1 MQNKVIVI
9 YDEIAVG
16 GLVKHIVEDLGFD
29 CQVFNEPMYACKEII
44 KQKPFLVVSDLSM
57 PKMSGLELLKRCK
70 PESPDTEFLLMTGF
84 GTIESAVECINIGAL
99 NYIQKPLNL
108 DLLRHLINQ
117 TSEKASLKNENREL
131 HQRLKDQSGINGI
144 IGSSLQISNVC
155 DRIKKVAK
163 SDANV
168 LVTGESGTGK
178 ELVARA
184 IHDLSDR
191 YKSSFVGV
199 DCVALPESL
208 FESQLFGYEKGAF
221 TGAEKEHKGLL
232 EVAEN
237 GTFFMDEVTE
247 LDYSLQAK
255 LLRVL
260 QERQFRRVGG
270 EDLIDAKVRI
280 VSATR
285 RDPEQAVKDNIFRE
299 DLFYRLNV
307 IPVHLPALRERS
319 EDIPLLIDHF
329 QKAEAEKTGV
339 IAEIDEDAMDCLL
352 NYQWPGNIRELRNII
367 IRLSVLCKDNI
378 IRTQDL
384 PASIGGSKRAA
395 DFDLSWAINLP
406 FKEAKDLMLEKFEKR
421 YIHEHL
427 KISNGNITQAAL
439 ESGLNRK
446 TFHRLINKYDLSVY
460 R

>member
-9 YDEIAVG
+9 DDEIAVG
-16 GLVKHIVEDLGFD
+16 GLVKHIVEDLGFL
-29 CQVFNEPMYACKEII
+29 CQVFNDPIYACKEIA
-44 KQKPFLVVSDLSM
+44 KQQPFMVISDLTM
-57 PKMSGLELLKRCK
+57 PKMTGLELLKCSK
-70 PESPDTEFLLMTGF
+70 PETPATEFLVMTGF
-84 GTIESAVECINIGAL
+84 GTIESAVECINFGAL

-117 TSEKASLKNENREL
+117 AAEKISLKNENRNL
-131 HQRLKDQSGINGI
+131 QQRLSDQNSVKNI
-144 IGSSLQISNVC
+144 IGGSLPINNVC
-155 DRIKKVAK
+155 ELIEKVAP

-168 LVTGESGTGK
+168 LITGESGTGK

-191 YKSSFVGV
+191 SSKPFVGV

-221 TGAEKEHKGLL
+221 TGADREHKGLL
-232 EVAEN
+232 ELACN

-247 LDYSLQAK
+247 LDFSLQAK

-270 EDLIDAKVRI
+270 DVLIDAKVRI
-280 VSATR
+280 VAATR
-285 RDPEQAVKDNIFRE
+285 RDPELAVKENIFRE
-299 DLFYRLNV
+299 DLYYRLNV
-307 IPVHLPALRERS
+307 IPIHLPALRERS
-319 EDIPLLIDHF
+319 EDVPLLIKHF
-329 QKAEAEKTGV
+329 QNIEAEKSGM
-339 IAEIDEDAMDCLL
+339 IADIDDDAMECLI
-352 NYQWPGNIRELRNII
+352 NYSWPGNIRELRNIV
-367 IRLSVLCKDNI
+367 IRLSVLCKDNR
-378 IRTQDL
+378 IRRQDL
-384 PASIGGSKRAA
+384 PSSINNSKGVSE
-395 DFDLSWAINLP
+395 FDLTWAMNLP
-406 FKEAKDLMLEKFEKR
+406 FKEAKDLMLEKFEIK

-439 ESGLNRK
+439 ESGVNRK